1 MLRNVPTRN
10 RSKLYYTSES
20 VPVLSCTSSLLASS
34 DSKEDKV
41 VTISPLKEYN
51 NSTTEQSTGAPK
63 ENSNKN
69 DLLIESLK
77 ELKLDLESIRKEHM
91 EKDRY
96 IQQLK
101 DQLYHKQFQLEEAW
115 KKLENANTRVSRNEN
130 ETSDSKQSQAIEEQ
144 HIRDICEQLASIR
157 DIFALQWTAM
167 ENLEA
172 KALTANETLTASH
185 QVSDPFV
192 GILETLDEIGN
203 SSSPYFRPE
212 MMRDILSAIISVMQQ
227 NLNYLESIQSS
238 YDKLPEIVGRH
249 EVTLYEKDSIIECQ
263 QAIIAVKNEQ
273 IESLQ
278 KKLEQM
284 SLNVDSQVVK
294 TSFKKQK
301 HLALVHGLVNVVD
314 NILSRLFG
322 NRSKSLEGEETP

>member
-1 MLRNVPTRN
+1 M
-10 RSKLYYTSES
+10 
-20 VPVLSCTSSLLASS
+20 LASS

-77 ELKLDLESIRKEHM
+77 ELKLGRCLETYYHCLGPNIFSKDLESIRKEHM

-115 KKLENANTRVSRNEN
+115 KKLENADTRVSRNEN

-172 KALTANETLTASH
+172 KALTANETFTASH

-284 SLNVDSQVVK
+284 SLNVNSQVVK